1 MIEKSE
7 ENTNKSNTT
16 FSKEVIDL
24 WNPSDLEVAKFERI
38 LTPKWKNKWAES
50 KIIHG
55 ERILDGIPFK
65 NKWKVL
71 EIGCGIGRLVSEFS
85 KTFDFVEGV
94 DFSESM
100 IAFTN
105 EYLKDYENCRVH
117 LNNGVD
123 LSNLHSNEYDFVYS
137 MITFQHIDSKQVIE
151 SYIREIHRVL
161 KKSGYIKLQFM
172 TPSLNS
178 MKDWGTRR
186 GYDFTSNE
194 ELLELFSE
202 FNVELEIDSTQK
214 KWVWVR
220 GQV

>member
-1 MIEKSE
+1 M
-7 ENTNKSNTT
+7 
-16 FSKEVIDL
+16 
-24 WNPSDLEVAKFERI
+24 P
-38 LTPKWKNKWAES
+38 
-50 KIIHG
+50 
-55 ERILDGIPFK
+55 IP
-65 NKWKVL
+65 
-71 EIGCGIGRLVSEFS
+71 FS

-194 ELLELFSE
+194 EGLEKFNWYEISDMLLSVYISSRLASYNIRFRMWYPAGLPVS
-202 FNVELEIDSTQK
+202 FLII
-214 KWVWVR
+214 WLR
-220 GQV
+220 